1 MNNLRNRV
9 QLIGNL
15 GNDPEIKELDSGK
28 KLARFS
34 IATNDSYKN
43 SEGERITS
51 TQWHNIVAWD
61 NHASIAEKFL
71 KKGREVAI
79 EGRLAHRSYDDKEGN
94 TKYITEV
101 IVNEILLLSNGNRDK

>member
-28 KLARFS
+28 KMARFS

-43 SEGERITS
+43 SEGQRITS

-61 NHASIAEKFL
+61 NHASIVERFL
-71 KKGREVAI
+71 TKGREVAI
-79 EGRLAHRSYDDKEGN
+79 EGRLVHRSYEDKEGN
-94 TKYITEV
+94 TKYISEI
-101 IVNEILLLSNGNRDK
+101 IVSEILLLSNSSKE

>member
-15 GNDPEIKELDSGK
+15 GNDPEIKELENGK

-34 IATNDSYKN
+34 IATNDSYKDA
-43 SEGERITS
+43 EGKKITH
-51 TQWHNIVAWD
+51 TQWHNIIAW
-61 NHASIAEKFL
+61 NGNASIAENYL
-71 KKGREVAI
+71 KKGKEVAI

-94 TKYITEV
+94 TKYVTEV
-101 IVNEILLLSNGNRDK
+101 IVNQILLLSNGNKEN

>member
-1 MNNLRNRV
+1 MLSLRNRV

-15 GNDPEIKELDSGK
+15 GNDPEIKELDTGK

-43 SEGERITS
+43 ADGERITS
-51 TQWHNIVAWD
+51 TQWHQIVAWD
-61 NHASIAEKFL
+61 NNASIAEKFL

-79 EGRLAHRSYDDKEGN
+79 EGRLTHRSYDDKDGN
-94 TKYITEV
+94 TKYMTEIT
-101 IVNEILLLSNGNRDK
+101 VNEILLLSNGAKEK

>member
-15 GNDPEIKELDSGK
+15 GNDPEIKELESGK

-43 SEGERITS
+43 SDGERITS
-51 TQWHNIVAWD
+51 TQWHHIVAWD
-61 NHASIAEKFL
+61 NNASVAERFL
-71 KKGREVAI
+71 RKGREVAI
-79 EGRLAHRSYDDKEGN
+79 EGRLVHRTYEDKEGN
-94 TKYITEV
+94 TKYISEI
-101 IVNEILLLSNGNRDK
+101 IVNEILLLSDGNRE

>member
-1 MNNLRNRV
+1 MLSLRNRV

-15 GNDPEIKELDSGK
+15 GNDPEIKELDAGK

-43 SEGERITS
+43 ADGEKITS

-61 NHASIAEKFL
+61 SNASIAERFL

-79 EGRLAHRSYDDKEGN
+79 EGRLTHRSYDDKDGG
-94 TKYITEV
+94 TKYITEI
-101 IVNEILLLSNGNRDK
+101 IVTEILLLSNGTKEK

>member
-1 MNNLRNRV
+1 MLSLRNRV

-15 GNDPEIKELDSGK
+15 GNDPEIKELDAGK

-43 SEGERITS
+43 ADGEKITS

-61 NHASIAEKFL
+61 KNASIAERFL

-79 EGRLAHRSYDDKEGN
+79 EGRLTHRSYDDKDGS
-94 TKYITEV
+94 TKYISEI
-101 IVNEILLLSNGNRDK
+101 IVTEILLLSNGSKEK

>member
-9 QLIGNL
+9 QIIGNL

-43 SEGERITS
+43 SDGDRITS
-51 TQWHNIVAWD
+51 TQWHQIVAWD
-61 NHASIAEKFL
+61 NHASIVERFL
-71 KKGREVAI
+71 RKGREVAI
-79 EGRLAHRSYDDKEGN
+79 EGRLVHRSYEDKEGN
-94 TKYITEV
+94 TKYITEI
-101 IVNEILLLSNGNRDK
+101 IVNEILLLNNGCKE

>member
-9 QLIGNL
+9 QIIGNL

-43 SEGERITS
+43 SDGDRITS
-51 TQWHNIVAWD
+51 TQWHQIVAWD
-61 NHASIAEKFL
+61 NHASIVERFL
-71 KKGREVAI
+71 RKGREVAI
-79 EGRLAHRSYDDKEGN
+79 EGRLVHRSYEDKEGN
-94 TKYITEV
+94 TKYITEI
-101 IVNEILLLSNGNRDK
+101 IVNEILLLNNGSKE

>member
-9 QLIGNL
+9 QIIGNL

-43 SEGERITS
+43 SDGDRITS
-51 TQWHNIVAWD
+51 TQWHQIVAWD
-61 NHASIAEKFL
+61 NHASIAERFL
-71 KKGREVAI
+71 SKGREVAI
-79 EGRLAHRSYDDKEGN
+79 EGRLVHRSYEDKEGN
-94 TKYITEV
+94 TKYITEI
-101 IVNEILLLSNGNRDK
+101 IVNEILLLSNGCKE

>member
-1 MNNLRNRV
+1 MNTLRNRV

-15 GNDPEIKELDSGK
+15 GNDPEIKELENGK

-34 IATNDSYKN
+34 VATNDTYRNADGQK
-43 SEGERITS
+43 IAS
-51 TQWHNIVAWD
+51 TQWHNIIAWD
-61 NHASIAEKFL
+61 GNATIAENYL

-79 EGRLAHRSYDDKEGN
+79 EGRLAHRSYDDKDGN

-101 IVNEILLLSNGNRDK
+101 IVNQILLLSNGNKED

>member
-1 MNNLRNRV
+1 MINLRNRV

-15 GNDPEIKELDSGK
+15 GNDPEIKELDNGK
-28 KLARFS
+28 KVARFS

-43 SEGERITS
+43 AEGEKITS

-61 NHASIAEKFL
+61 TNASIAERFL

-79 EGRLAHRSYDDKEGN
+79 EGRLTHRSYDDREGT
-94 TKYITEV
+94 TKYITEI
-101 IVNEILLLSNGNRDK
+101 IVNEILLLNNGTRDK

>member
-1 MNNLRNRV
+1 MLSLRNRV

-15 GNDPEIKELDSGK
+15 GNDPEIKELDTGK

-43 SEGERITS
+43 ADGERITS
-51 TQWHNIVAWD
+51 TQWHQIVAWD
-61 NHASIAEKFL
+61 NNASIAEKFL

-79 EGRLAHRSYDDKEGN
+79 EGRLTHRSYDDKDGN
-94 TKYITEV
+94 TKYMTEI
-101 IVNEILLLSNGNRDK
+101 IVNEILLLSNGAKEK

>member
-43 SEGERITS
+43 SEGDRITS
-51 TQWHNIVAWD
+51 TQWHHIVAWD

-101 IVNEILLLSNGNRDK
+101 IVNEILLLSNGDRDK